1 MGYVRSLGLS
11 ESGQLLEHWH
21 SKTVEMYKNALDL
34 PNLLV
39 RIPEK
44 SSLCVSRLLGCY
56 LTTDTCN
63 TAKLLP
69 SLLTARIIDIAK
81 ERGGKERLDS
91 LPWNVS

>member
-1 MGYVRSLGLS
+1 MYEDYHDLS
-11 ESGQLLEHWH
+11 TLLA
-21 SKTVEMYKNALDL
+21 M
-34 PNLLV
+34 
-39 RIPEK
+39 IPEK

-63 TAKLLP
+63 TAKLIQA
-69 SLLTARIIDIAK
+69 LLTARIIDIAK